1 MSNFSSSDF
10 DFIVVVDAELTGFWF
25 TLVLVL
31 GCDVGVITAETVE
44 DDVGFM
50 LVDDAVAGERVS
62 EPFISSISRD
72 GLWIVEVSDVDVPEV
87 DCWTELS
94 DWLCEES
101 PPLDCSCCSSTSA
114 TSKSYKN
121 IKPLETYYELYQLY
135 HCLCCLIR
143 KW

>member
-10 DFIVVVDAELTGFWF
+10 DFNVVVDAELIGFWF

-72 GLWIVEVSDVDVPEV
+72 GL
-87 DCWTELS
+87 
-94 DWLCEES
+94 
-101 PPLDCSCCSSTSA
+101 
-114 TSKSYKN
+114 
-121 IKPLETYYELYQLY
+121 
-135 HCLCCLIR
+135 
-143 KW
+143 